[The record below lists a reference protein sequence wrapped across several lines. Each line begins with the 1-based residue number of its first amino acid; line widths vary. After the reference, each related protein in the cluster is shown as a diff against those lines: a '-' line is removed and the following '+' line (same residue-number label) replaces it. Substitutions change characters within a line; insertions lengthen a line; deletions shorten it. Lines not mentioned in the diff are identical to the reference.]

1 MKNLA
6 ALGSS
11 IFDELIVTVVR
22 IGVDKTIKTLQDA
35 RSNILILSDINIDNI
50 INAVTEIT
58 GVQKERILHGTD
70 RSDERKMAIS
80 LCIFF
85 IKNEFGYSYSDLKKI
100 FNKDEA
106 ALYRYHQTI
115 DNLPEKPKTEFDKKL
130 TEYSKKL
137 ELSIIREKLK

>member
-6 ALGSS
+6 SISS
-11 IFDELIVTVVR
+11 NIFDELIVTVER
-22 IGVDKTIKTLQDA
+22 IGVDKTIKSLQEA
-35 RSNILILSDINIDNI
+35 RSNILTLSDMNVENI

-115 DNLPEKPKTEFDKKL
+115 DNLPVKPKTEFDKKL
-130 TEYSKKL
+130 SEFSKKL
-137 ELSIIREKLK
+137 ELLIIREKIK

>member
-35 RSNILILSDINIDNI
+35 RSNILILSDINVDNI

-106 ALYRYHQTI
+106 ALYRYYQTI
-115 DNLPEKPKTEFDKKL
+115 DNLSEKPKTDFDKKL

-137 ELSIIREKLK
+137 ELLITREKLK